1 MAAIAHPDTQ
11 LELDHLNHTL
21 EIIAS
26 ENALADAALRD
37 DYAKLIEARK
47 YDPDG
52 VPLREMMYA
61 RDEMALN
68 NLRLAARKPYFTRV
82 DFRPRRHKY
91 TDTYY
96 IGKYGVT
103 RRESMDIEVVDWR
116 SPVANLYYSGQLGPM
131 RYSAP
136 DGTIEGE
143 LLLKRQFGIEDGELK
158 TIFDTDVVSQDAYL
172 QSVLGTVGADRL
184 REIVTTIQAE
194 QNFVIRHK
202 PDRPLIVQGVAGSGK
217 TTIALHRIA
226 YLLYAYQDSMSPEQM
241 MILAPSPL
249 FLDYIS
255 GVLPDLGVDRV
266 MQTTFPLLI
275 GGLLGKR
282 LPRVDASDR
291 LGELLALDEG
301 ARARLSRVLRR
312 KGALNTLRQLDAFM
326 DEYER
331 AFATHP
337 PIVYG
342 PKTIMTSEQ
351 VFKFFMED
359 CKPFPLERRLA
370 EFGKLL
376 RQQVRAA
383 ADEVEQYLID
393 MCDRKVDK
401 LCRSMPDGEERRAK
415 ARKLFSQRDEQIKRA
430 HTGVSA
436 FVKEVLASFTRLSA
450 IDAYREFWRAQG
462 GEAAEYTLE
471 HAGARSIESED
482 IAPICAIALRM
493 FELKRL
499 DIRHLVIDEAQDFSP
514 MEFMLLRRL
523 TGNNSFTIVGDL
535 MQGVHAYRGIA
546 DWDEVAQGVFG
557 GDVTRHNLVTS
568 YRNTVEIMNAANCVA
583 RAQPVPGQV
592 EARPV
597 LRHGNPPRFEQF
609 SSAAAQAQ
617 RIAELARG
625 YLDAGY
631 GTIAII
637 GRDERALKQLIK
649 RLPPE
654 LGARLLSAG
663 DDEYAGGV
671 VAAAA
676 TCVKGLEFDCVIIA
690 DAGERCFADAP
701 LDGRLLYVCLTRPLH
716 ELAVLYSG
724 KLTPLLREAVQAAD
738 AGHDAP
744 NEAPDHG

>member
-1 MAAIAHPDTQ
+1 MAAIAHPDTP
-11 LELDHLNHTL
+11 LELEHLDHTL
-21 EIIAS
+21 GVIAQ
-26 ENALADAALRD
+26 ETALADAALKD

-47 YDPDG
+47 YDPDA

-61 RDEMALN
+61 RDDMALN

-91 TDTYY
+91 ADTYY

-103 RRESMDIEVVDWR
+103 RRDSLEIEVVDWR

-131 RYSAP
+131 RYTAP

-143 LLLKRQFGIEDGELK
+143 LLLKRQFGIEDGRLL

-172 QSVLGTVGADRL
+172 QSVLGTVGTDRL

-226 YLLYAYQDSMSPEQM
+226 YLLYAYQERMSPEQM

-266 MQTTFPLLI
+266 VQTTFQLLMA
-275 GGLLGKR
+275 GLLGKR
-282 LPRVDASDR
+282 LPRVDAADR
-291 LGELLALDEG
+291 LGDMMERDAQ
-301 ARARLSRVLRR
+301 ARAQLSRVLRR
-312 KGALNTLRQLDAFM
+312 KGALATLRQLDAFM
-326 DEYER
+326 DDYER
-331 AFATHP
+331 AFATREA
-337 PIVYG
+337 IVYG
-342 PKTIMTSEQ
+342 PTTIMTPEQ
-351 VFKFFMED
+351 VYRFFMED
-359 CKPFPLERRLA
+359 CKPFPLERRLT

-383 ADEVEQYLID
+383 ADEVENYLMD

-401 LCRSMPDGEERRAK
+401 LCRTLPDGEERRAK
-415 ARKLFSQRDEQIKRA
+415 VRKLFDQRDAQIKRA
-430 HTGVSA
+430 HTGVSE
-436 FVKEVLASFTRLSA
+436 FVKGVLASFPKLDA
-450 IDAYREFWRAQG
+450 VEAYREFWRRQG
-462 GEAAEYTLE
+462 GEAAEHTLA
-471 HAGARSIESED
+471 HATSRSVESED
-482 IAPICAIALRM
+482 IAPICAIAARM
-493 FELKRL
+493 YALKRP

-514 MEFMLLRRL
+514 MEFMLLKRL
-523 TGNNSFTIVGDL
+523 TGNDSFTIVGDL

-568 YRNTVEIMNAANCVA
+568 YRNTVEIMDVANCVA

-597 LRHGNPPRFEQF
+597 LRHGSAPRLRRFGTAAEQ
-609 SSAAAQAQ
+609 AAQVA
-617 RIAELARG
+617 ALARG
-625 YLDAGY
+625 YLEAGY

-637 GRDERALKQLIK
+637 GRDAKSLKQLMK
-649 RLPPE
+649 RLPGE
-654 LGARLLSAG
+654 LNARLLGA
-663 DDEYAGGV
+663 DDAEYAGGV
-671 VAAAA
+671 VLAAA
-676 TCVKGLEFDCVIIA
+676 TCVKGLEFDCVIMA
-690 DAGERCFADAP
+690 DAGEKCFADAP

-724 KLTPLLREAVQAAD
+724 ALTPLLREAAGLMDAAED
-738 AGHDAP
+738 GAP
-744 NEAPDHG
+744 ERNI

>member
-21 EIIAS
+21 NVITQET
-26 ENALADAALRD
+26 ALADAALKD

-103 RRESMDIEVVDWR
+103 RRESLDIEVVDWR

-131 RYSAP
+131 RYTAP

-143 LLLKRQFGIEDGELK
+143 LLLKRQFGIEDGQLL

-226 YLLYAYQDSMSPEQM
+226 YLLYAYQDRMSPEQM

-266 MQTTFPLLI
+266 VQTTFPLLI
-275 GGLLGKR
+275 GGLLGKK
-282 LPRVDASDR
+282 LPRVDATDR
-291 LGELLALDEG
+291 LGELLELDED

-312 KGALNTLRQLDAFM
+312 KGSLDTLRQLDAFM
-326 DEYER
+326 DDYER
-331 AFATHP
+331 AFATHAAV
-337 PIVYG
+337 VYG
-342 PKTIMTSEQ
+342 PATILTPEQ
-351 VFKFFMED
+351 VYKFFMED
-359 CKPFPLERRLA
+359 CKPFPLERRLT

-376 RQQVRAA
+376 KQQVRAA
-383 ADEVEQYLID
+383 VDEVENYLMD

-401 LCRSMPDGEERRAK
+401 LCRTMPDGEERRAK
-415 ARKLFSQRDEQIKRA
+415 VRKLFDQRDAQIKHA
-430 HTGVSA
+430 HTGVNE
-436 FVKEVLASFTRLSA
+436 FVKGVLASFPKLSA
-450 IDAYREFWRAQG
+450 LDAYREFWRRQG
-462 GEAAEYTLE
+462 GEAGEYTLQ
-471 HAGARSIESED
+471 HATARSVESED
-482 IAPICAIALRM
+482 IAPLCVIAARM
-493 FELKRL
+493 FALKRL

-514 MEFMLLRRL
+514 MEFMLLKRL
-523 TGNNSFTIVGDL
+523 TGNDSFTIVGDL

-568 YRNTVEIMNAANCVA
+568 YRNTVEIMNTANCVA

-597 LRHGNPPRFEQF
+597 LRHGNAPRFERF
-609 SSAAAQAQ
+609 DTAAGQAR
-617 RIAELARG
+617 RIAELTQG

-637 GRDERALKQLIK
+637 GRDVKALKQLLK
-649 RLPPE
+649 RLPNA
-654 LGARLLSAG
+654 LGAKLLNAG
-663 DDEYAGGV
+663 DGEYAGGV
-671 VAAAA
+671 VVAAA
-676 TCVKGLEFDCVIIA
+676 TCVKGLEFDCVIMA
-690 DAGERCFADAP
+690 DAGEQCFADAP

-724 KLTPLLREAVQAAD
+724 ELTPLLREAVEQT
-738 AGHDAP
+738 DAP
-744 NEAPDHG
+744 ADEHGGCL